1 MGKRF
6 TDTEKWKK
14 PFIRALKAPYK
25 LLWLYICDDCDH
37 AGIWQ
42 VDMEVAQIR
51 IGEQISEEEAIEN
64 FGEKIILI
72 DNGTKWFIPSFIEF
86 QYPGGLSEK
95 NNAHVGII
103 KILDKYKNQFKPLTS
118 PSNAPKSGAMDMDKD
133 KDMVMDKEMDKDK
146 EKDKKPKI
154 EILLP
159 FNSLEFQNSW
169 SLWKDYKSKEHKF
182 KYKTPQSEQASLMEL
197 VKVANGK
204 EDIAIKIINQSMAN
218 GWKGFFELKNIDNNG
233 NTKTYQTRTSNK
245 VTSEQLHESLAKR
258 FNQESNRSSSHSNV
272 QV

>member
-42 VDMEVAQIR
+42 VDLEVAQIR
-51 IGEQISEEEAIEN
+51 IGEQISEQEAIKN
-64 FGEKIILI
+64 FAEKIIPI

-118 PSNAPKSGAMDMDKD
+118 PSNAPLYGAMDMDKD

-146 EKDKKPKI
+146 KQKI
-154 EILLP
+154 EIIYP
-159 FNSLEFQNSW
+159 FDSDQFKSHW
-169 SLWKDYKSKEHKF
+169 ILWKAYKKLEHKF
-182 KYKTPQSEQASLMEL
+182 NYKTPQSEQASLMEL
-197 VKVANGK
+197 AKISNGDELK
-204 EDIAIKIINQSMAN
+204 AIKIMQQSMAN
-218 GWKGFFELKNIDNNG
+218 GWKGFFELKNNENG
-233 NTKTYQTRTSNK
+233 NTKTYQAGTSNK
-245 VTSEQLHESLAKR
+245 VTSEQLHESLTKR
-258 FNQESNRSSSHSNV
+258 FGQGANRASV
-272 QV
+272 Q